1 MNGPADASAMELEPG
16 FGPAAEFAAG
26 TATLVSGRPSTLGEE
41 LANSISHGL
50 GLLLAIAGL
59 PLLVLDALR
68 RGGGLPVLGAAV
80 FGTSAILLYLASTLY
95 HAIPHARAKA
105 LLRRLDHAAI
115 YLLIAGTYTPIA
127 LGVLRGSGGWA
138 LLGVIWTLAVAGVIF
153 KILAGARF
161 RRLSTVLYVAM
172 GWLAL
177 VAIGPL
183 WRHMAPGGLAWL
195 FAGGAAYTLG
205 VVFYLLHE
213 KLRYSHFTWH
223 LFVLAGTG
231 CHFLTVLRYAY

>member
-1 MNGPADASAMELEPG
+1 MSHAPRVRKLARAS
-16 FGPAAEFAAG
+16 
-26 TATLVSGRPSTLGEE
+26 TSGEE
-41 LANSISHGL
+41 IANSISHGL

-59 PLLVLDALR
+59 PLLVVDALQR
-68 RGGGLPVLGAAV
+68 DGTLPVLGAAV
-80 FGTSAILLYLASTLY
+80 FGSSAILLYLASTLY

-138 LLGVIWTLAVAGVIF
+138 LLGVIWTLAVAGVLF
-153 KILAGARF
+153 KTVVGARF
-161 RRLSTVLYVAM
+161 HRLSTGLYVAM

-177 VAIGPL
+177 VAIRPL
-183 WRHMAPGGLAWL
+183 WQHMAPGGLAWL
-195 FAGGAAYTLG
+195 LAGGIAYTTG

-213 KLRYSHFTWH
+213 KLRYSHFAWH

-231 CHFLTVLRYAY
+231 CHFFTVWRYAY

>member
-1 MNGPADASAMELEPG
+1 MNTPVDASAIELEPG
-16 FGPAAEFAAG
+16 FGPAAEFTAA
-26 TATLVSGRPSTLGEE
+26 TATLVAARHASFGEE
-41 LANSISHGL
+41 LANTLSHGL
-50 GLLLAIAGL
+50 GLLLATAGL
-59 PLLVLDALR
+59 PLLILDALR
-68 RGGGLPVLGAAV
+68 RGGALPVLGAAV

-95 HAIPHARAKA
+95 HAIAHARAKTV
-105 LLRRLDHAAI
+105 LRRLDHAAI

-161 RRLSTVLYVAM
+161 GRLSTVLYVAM

-177 VAIGPL
+177 VAIRPL
-183 WRHMAPGGLAWL
+183 WQHMAPGGLAWL
-195 FAGGAAYTLG
+195 FAGGVAYTVG

-213 KLRYSHFTWH
+213 RMRYSHFAWH

-231 CHFLTVLRYAY
+231 CHFFTVLRYAY

>member
-1 MNGPADASAMELEPG
+1 MNTDKSSAVELEPG
-16 FGPAAEFAAG
+16 FGPAAEFAAA
-26 TATLVSGRPSTLGEE
+26 TAALVTARRPSFGEE
-41 LANSISHGL
+41 LANSASHGL

-59 PLLVLDALR
+59 PLLVLDALE
-68 RGGGLPVLGAAV
+68 RGGTLPVLGAAV
-80 FGTSAILLYLASTLY
+80 FGGSAILLYLASTLY

-105 LLRRLDHAAI
+105 VLRRLDHASI

-127 LGVLRGSGGWA
+127 LGVLRGSVGWA

-161 RRLSTVLYVAM
+161 HRISVALYVAM

-177 VAIGPL
+177 VAIRPL
-183 WRHMAPGGLAWL
+183 WQHMAPGGLAWL
-195 FAGGAAYTLG
+195 FAGGVAYTVG

-213 KLRYSHFTWH
+213 RLRYSHFAWH